1 MGYLYRPKHPPKGK
15 KYAEA
20 KAEGTLQESSV
31 YWVKYYVN
39 GKAVRES
46 TGSEKE
52 SDATRR
58 RRCRTERMRNQLVR
72 IGRTDS
78 PACCCQFRSATTTQA
93 HRERI
98 VDPSVSR
105 VDVIAT
111 WPL

>member
-52 SDATRR
+52 SDAKRFLK
-58 RRCRTERMRNQLVR
+58 ERE
-72 IGRTDS
+72 GRVAAGQ
-78 PACCCQFRSATTTQA
+78 PVQ
-93 HRERI
+93 
-98 VDPSVSR
+98 PR
-105 VDVIAT
+105 VDRRTALRGRAPARPV
-111 WPL
+111 LER